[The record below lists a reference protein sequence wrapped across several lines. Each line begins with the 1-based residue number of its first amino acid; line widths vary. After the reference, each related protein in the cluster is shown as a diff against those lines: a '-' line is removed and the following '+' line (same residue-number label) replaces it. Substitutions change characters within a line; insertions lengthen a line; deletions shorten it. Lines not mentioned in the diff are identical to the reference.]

1 MVIAAVQSRIGRRTE
16 RRHRDATT
24 SRSPVPTPAAASAPA
39 AHGPIGV
46 VPGWLQPGS
55 MAAVPRVSGE
65 QVDAAWVER
74 MRGPYT
80 SLARHLLERALAP
93 HAAGPPPPARHGPHP
108 VPTWAAEA
116 AAGHRGLLDALGLD
130 LPPVPGAPPAGHGPM
145 LVQHL
150 VPAITLGWYLVTTV
164 LATGDAVLLVE
175 GTYAEHESV
184 EAPFPVR
191 WA

>member
-1 MVIAAVQSRIGRRTE
+1 MVIEALQPRIDHRTYDGSHGAAPSARSVPRAT
-16 RRHRDATT
+16 ATT
-24 SRSPVPTPAAASAPA
+24 ATPAA
-39 AHGPIGV
+39 GGV
-46 VPGWLQPGS
+46 VPGRLQPGC
-55 MAAVPRVSGE
+55 MVAVPLEPGE
-65 QVDAAWVER
+65 FVDAAWVER

-80 SLARHLLERALAP
+80 SRARHLLERALAP
-93 HAAGPPPPARHGPHP
+93 PATGPPPPVNHGHDP
-108 VPTWAAEA
+108 VPTWASGA
-116 AAGHRGLLDALGLD
+116 AACHRGLLDALGLD
-130 LPPVPGAPPAGHGPM
+130 LPPALGAPSAGHGPI

-175 GTYAEHESV
+175 GAYAEHGSA